1 MSAYATLPLVSIKIL
16 DDNDNGA
23 TVKICKDSNAHW
35 AKIYILLKRNLNL
48 PISPDQQDLLGPFRA
63 CFKSV
68 LGPDFGPKSPESYL
82 LSKNRTFPDRT
93 QSGLHP

>member
-1 MSAYATLPLVSIKIL
+1 M
-16 DDNDNGA
+16 
-23 TVKICKDSNAHW
+23 HW

-68 LGPDFGPKSPESYL
+68 LGPDFGPKSPESCL
-82 LSKNRTFPDRT
+82 LGKNRTFPDRT
-93 QSGLHP
+93 QSGLHPYILMVE

>member
-1 MSAYATLPLVSIKIL
+1 M
-16 DDNDNGA
+16 
-23 TVKICKDSNAHW
+23 HW

-82 LSKNRTFPDRT
+82 LGKNRTFPDRT
-93 QSGLHP
+93 QSGLHPYNSYNSKTPDVQITALGALNSAP

>member
-1 MSAYATLPLVSIKIL
+1 M
-16 DDNDNGA
+16 
-23 TVKICKDSNAHW
+23 HW

-82 LSKNRTFPDRT
+82 LGKNRTFPDRT
-93 QSGLHP
+93 CPDSIPNFTNLTQPNFESWIFLLEHHVMWNIV